1 MRSFGFRHPV
11 VDHVH
16 LPVEGLTRALR
27 VAHLTDLHFGN
38 VTPQALQDRAVG
50 EANAAQPN
58 FTVLTGDFV
67 CRGARHLRVLTE
79 TLAALD
85 GPKYAVLGNH
95 DHWCGAARVREALT
109 RAGIEVLDNAW
120 TQIGELALCGMDDST
135 TSHHDAE
142 QATRG
147 VRGPRL
153 GLSHNPDGA
162 PELWEQ
168 GVGVVLSGHTHGG
181 QLHWKAVTPGVYAAL
196 GTRYL
201 SGTYAESAGTVYV
214 NPGVGSSVLPWR
226 MGKPAQRTVALL
238 DLTPVRC

>member
-11 VDHVH
+11 IDRVS
-16 LPVEGLTRALR
+16 LPVEGLSKALC

-50 EANAAQPN
+50 EVNAARPD

-67 CRGARHLRVLTE
+67 CRGARHLATLTE
-79 TLAALD
+79 TLSALD

-95 DHWCGAARVREALT
+95 DHWCGATGVRRALA
-109 RAGIEVLDNAW
+109 RAGVEVLDNAW

-135 TSHHDAE
+135 TGHHDPE
-142 QATRG
+142 RTTRG
-147 VRGPRL
+147 VRGARL

-162 PELWEQ
+162 PDLWDE

-181 QLHWKAVTPGVYAAL
+181 QFHWKAVTPGVYAAL

-201 SGTYAESAGTVYV
+201 SGTYAERGGTVYV

-226 MGKPAQRTVALL
+226 VGKPARRTVALV
-238 DLTPVRC
+238 DLTPALC